1 MGLLRIPFRRKKN
14 KRIFTDEGLDN
25 AIVSLEVATDL
36 LKARIAAF
44 EALYN
49 IDPLVSIED
58 AADRFWEPKAKK
70 PKAKEPK
77 VKKPKRRDRTGDG
90 RYRFTS
96 KTAAAD
102 LTEWFKRRSNK
113 WLTKQQIRTMSTSPL
128 KGIPHASFYRAVE
141 LAGIEIDR
149 TKRPHK
155 FRLKKFTPKQVTP
168 KVELLYGVSLT
179 TIKQQLKGTK
189 TSLTLHRSDCHWNE
203 RKGGEWLYANS
214 LSNLQRKIE
223 KLFDSYS
230 DNGKTPVTNHCVS
243 CVKSGRLSP
252 DGGTW

>member
-36 LKARIAAF
+36 LKTRVAAF

-49 IDPLVSIED
+49 IDPLVSIGVKPD
-58 AADRFWEPKAKK
+58 DDWEAMAKK
-70 PKAKEPK
+70 PKAKK
-77 VKKPKRRDRTGDG
+77 RKRRDRTGTS

-96 KTAAAD
+96 KKAAAD

-113 WLTKQQIRTMSTSPL
+113 WLTKKQIRTMSTSPL

-155 FRLKKFTPKQVTP
+155 FRLKKFTPKQVIP
-168 KVELLYGVSLT
+168 KASSVYGVSLT
-179 TIKQQLKGTK
+179 TIQQQLKGTK

-214 LSNLQRKIE
+214 LPNLHRKIE

-230 DNGKTPVTNHCVS
+230 TNGKAPVVQRCKS
-243 CVKSGRLSP
+243 CVKAGRLTP
-252 DGGTW
+252 TN